1 MFAMASRTDH
11 VCVQSGGC
19 PDLPEPLAFT
29 RKPRPRRPRRALPQL
44 TRMTRAHD
52 LVHRPRHVPAPTSVM
67 RRRMRDECAELAQ
80 ALHDDLAQVLSY
92 ALIQLDMVHASPP
105 DASGFRD
112 AALRH
117 SRDLI
122 KDALR
127 TTRDV
132 IGGLLDAAQPTAPTL
147 DAQCLLL
154 AGEISRLTRQPI
166 DVDCAPV
173 TCMPPP
179 AIGKVLLRAVRELL
193 ANACKHAPGARVK
206 LTLRQETLRSTEIVL
221 TVSDDGPGFDPSR
234 LDASP
239 RGHFGLQCL
248 PGMLDDAGADFTLHT
263 RPGKGVHGQ
272 IRWPARPRG
281 Q

>member
-11 VCVQSGGC
+11 VCVQSGAC
-19 PDLPEPLAFT
+19 PDLPGPLAFT
-29 RKPRPRRPRRALPQL
+29 RKPRPRRTRRTLPRL
-44 TRMTRAHD
+44 TRITRTHD
-52 LVHRPRHVPAPTSVM
+52 PVHRPRHVPAPTSVA
-67 RRRMRDECAELAQ
+67 RRRTRDKCAELAQ

-92 ALIQLDMVHASPP
+92 ALIQLDMVQASPP
-105 DASGFRD
+105 EASGFRD

-132 IGGLLDAAQPTAPTL
+132 IGGLLDTAQPTAPTL

-154 AGEISRLTRQPI
+154 ADEISRLTRRPI

-173 TCMPPP
+173 TCVPPP
-179 AIGKVLLRAVRELL
+179 AIAKVLLRAVRELL
-193 ANACKHAPGARVK
+193 ANACKHATGARIR
-206 LTLRQETLRSTEIVL
+206 LTLRQETLRTAEIVL
-221 TVSDDGPGFDPSR
+221 TVSDNGPGFDPSC
-234 LDASP
+234 LDASS

-248 PGMLDDAGADFTLHT
+248 PAMLGDAGADFTLHT

-272 IRWPARPRG
+272 IRWSAGPRG